1 MKFSY
6 RQTRECRTLLA
17 FVFLVLVL
25 PGAAL
30 AAEYEIQAIN
40 HRNHESM
47 FFEPDFIRIEPG
59 DRITFAVTD
68 FDHQPQSVLVPTGA
82 THWQAEK
89 GQPITV
95 VFSQE
100 GVYIHDCAYH
110 NVMGMAGVILVG
122 NPVNLR
128 EARQFYEKYKKETFA
143 MNKDRLDVIWDP
155 TSGLLTDAAAPD

>member
-6 RQTRECRTLLA
+6 RQTRECRSLFA
-17 FVFLVLVL
+17 FVFQVLIL

-30 AAEYEIQAIN
+30 AAEYEVQAIN
-40 HRNHESM
+40 YRNYESM

-68 FDHQPQSVLVPTGA
+68 FDHQPQSVLVPKGA

-110 NVMGMAGVILVG
+110 NVMGMAGVVLVG
-122 NPVNLR
+122 DPVNLR
-128 EARQFYEKYKKETFA
+128 EARQFYEQYRKETFA
-143 MNKDRLDVIWDP
+143 MNKDRLEVIWKYLG
-155 TSGLLTDAAAPD
+155 SE